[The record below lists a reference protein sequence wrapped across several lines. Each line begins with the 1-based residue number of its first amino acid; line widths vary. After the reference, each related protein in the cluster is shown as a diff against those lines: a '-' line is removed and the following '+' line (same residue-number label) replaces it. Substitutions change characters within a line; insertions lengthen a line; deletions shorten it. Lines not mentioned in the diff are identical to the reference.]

1 MANVPETADQA
12 KRRRLITLGEII
24 ALAALIISGL
34 GLWNG
39 WSGRS
44 DKPAVIVETARSV
57 PLALRGKVEED
68 GKRLAIAPVEAGH
81 ALEALTLT
89 APGKPALDLGSEP
102 RLAASAV
109 EGLINGAR
117 KKEGTGSLRVNF
129 IGRYIETGTERR
141 GGGHYWIA
149 YRWTDG
155 GLFGGHSLRVTG
167 MTRG

>member
-1 MANVPETADQA
+1 MADVPETPDQA
-12 KRRRLITLGEII
+12 KRRRLFNLGEVI

-39 WSGRS
+39 WSGRN
-44 DKPAVIVETARSV
+44 DKPAVVVATSRSV
-57 PLALRGKVEED
+57 PLALRGKAEDD
-68 GKRLAIAPVEAGH
+68 GKRLAIAPVEPGH
-81 ALEALTLT
+81 ALEALTLS

-102 RLAASAV
+102 RLSASAV
-109 EGLINGAR
+109 EGLLNDAR
-117 KKEGTGSLRVNF
+117 KKERTGSLRVNF
-129 IGRYIETGTERR
+129 DARYIEGGTERR

-155 GLFGGHSLRVTG
+155 GLFGGHSLRFTG